1 MNEAISGLGALG
13 FWLFLAILV
22 VAIVWAIVRKAQIR
36 QDALIRIVESGQKL
50 DKEIIEKI
58 FSVTPRKDYQA
69 YDFLRGGS
77 AGAGV
82 TFFIGFFTVFAGFIW
97 EGGIS
102 YPIVGLGIFAIL
114 YSMLSLYQIE
124 KKFRELEKN
133 KLKDLE

>member
-36 QDALIRIVESGQKL
+36 QDALIRIVESGQDL
-50 DKEIIEKI
+50 DKEIIEQI
-58 FSVTPRKDYQA
+58 FSVTPRKNYQLIDY
-69 YDFLRGGS
+69 LRGGS
-77 AGAGV
+77 TGAGM
-82 TFFIGFFTVFAGFIW
+82 TFFIGFFTVFAGFVW

-114 YSMLSLYQIE
+114 YAMLSLHGIE
-124 KKFRELEKN
+124 KKFRELEKY
-133 KLKDLE
+133 KLEDLE